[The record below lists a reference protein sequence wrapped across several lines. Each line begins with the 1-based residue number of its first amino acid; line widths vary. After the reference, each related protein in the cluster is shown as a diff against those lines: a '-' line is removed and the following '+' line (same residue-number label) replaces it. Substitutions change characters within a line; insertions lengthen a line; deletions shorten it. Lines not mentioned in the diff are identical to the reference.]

1 MFKLTLTLQNN
12 VTGDQLKEQIKQTIK
27 AAREA
32 QQEAI
37 VNAQTERG
45 VIVVPPVPPIGPQ
58 GTPIV
63 GVQEGWNGV
72 GIPPDAK
79 DISIAFFVMVAAIII
94 GWPIMRAIGRRIE
107 RGAPAPLSVPPEVR
121 NQLQQIAQSV
131 DAIAIEVERISEGQR
146 FTTRMLTD
154 RSKEPVMAPH
164 GTSGQQ

>member
-1 MFKLTLTLQNN
+1 MFKLTLSLQPN

-32 QQEAI
+32 QEEAI
-37 VNAQTERG
+37 RDVQAERG
-45 VIVVPPVPPIGPQ
+45 VMVVPPVPPIGPQ
-58 GTPIV
+58 GTPTV
-63 GVQEGWNGV
+63 GVQEARYDDR
-72 GIPPDAK
+72 IPPEAK
-79 DISIAFFVMVAAIII
+79 DISIAFFVMVAAVII

-121 NQLQQIAQSV
+121 DQLQQIAQSV

-154 RSKEPVMAPH
+154 RSTHTVMASHVTP
-164 GTSGQQ
+164 GEQ

>member
-1 MFKLTLTLQNN
+1 MFKVTLSLQEKL
-12 VTGDQLKEQIKQTIK
+12 TGDQLKDQIKQTIK

-32 QQEAI
+32 QEEAI
-37 VNAQTERG
+37 RDVQTERG
-45 VIVVPPVPPIGPQ
+45 VMVVPPVPPIGPQ

-72 GIPPDAK
+72 GIPPGAK
-79 DISIAFFVMVAAIII
+79 DISIAFFVMVAAVII

-107 RGAPAPLSVPPEVR
+107 RGAPAPLSVPPEMR
-121 NQLQQIAQSV
+121 DQLQQIAQSV

-154 RSKEPVMAPH
+154 RSNQTVMASH
-164 GTSGQQ
+164 ATSGQK